1 MRIIGCD
8 LHARQQALAMLD
20 TETGELVNLML
31 WHEGNEVREFYSQL
45 PRPVLVGIE
54 ATGSMHW
61 FLNLMEELGIE
72 CRVGHP
78 ATIRAA
84 APRKQ
89 KTDRRDAEL
98 ILQMLVEKRF
108 PAIWLPT
115 KELLDL
121 RALVLHRHQW
131 VRIRTRIQNALQAIA
146 LANGLRRGPSLW
158 SYDGQ
163 AKIAF
168 LSLLPH
174 ASYRRSMLQ
183 EMYRK
188 MEEEIEN
195 LTQRVAEQAGQRCGA
210 RLLMTHPGVG
220 PVTALATEV
229 FLGDARRFVDGKA
242 LASYGGL
249 IPREYSSGA
258 RQRLGGVTKQ
268 GSPLLRF
275 LWCEAGAHA
284 ARRDPELKRFY
295 RRKLVQKGL
304 GKARVAVARKLG
316 IRLWIM
322 LRDEID
328 YQEFCRRGQKQQ
340 SGAACAGK
348 PEVAYGAKS
357 PADWMSANHSASEW
371 ERPVTGSEHLQSAW
385 PWRADRRLVPVRQ
398 AGTMKRCSPQ
408 HSERRRLH
416 PRQKRIL
423 SLTGQGNWK
432 RYQSAP

>member
-1 MRIIGCD
+1 
-8 LHARQQALAMLD
+8 
-20 TETGELVNLML
+20 
-31 WHEGNEVREFYSQL
+31 
-45 PRPVLVGIE
+45 VGIE
-54 ATGSMHW
+54 ATGSMQW
-61 FLNLMEELGIE
+61 FLNLLEELGIE

-84 APRKQ
+84 EPRKQ
-89 KTDRRDAEL
+89 KHDRRDADL
-98 ILQMLVEKRF
+98 ILKLLAENRF

-168 LSLLPH
+168 LPLLPH

-183 EMYRK
+183 GMYRK
-188 MEEEIEN
+188 MEAEIEN
-195 LTQRVAEQAGQRCGA
+195 LTQQVAEQAEQRSGA

-220 PVTALATEV
+220 PVTALATDV
-229 FLGDARRFVDGKA
+229 FLGDPKRFADGKA
-242 LASYGGL
+242 LGSYVGL
-249 IPREYSSGA
+249 IPREYSSGE
-258 RQRLGGVTKQ
+258 RQRFGGVTKQ

-284 ARRDPELKRFY
+284 VRRDPELKRFY

-322 LRDEID
+322 LRDEIE
-328 YQEFCRRGQKQQ
+328 YEEFCRRGQKQQ
-340 SGAACAGK
+340 SGAACAGVL
-348 PEVAYGAKS
+348 EVRNGANS
-357 PADWMSANHSASEW
+357 H
-371 ERPVTGSEHLQSAW
+371 W
-385 PWRADRRLVPVRQ
+385 PID
-398 AGTMKRCSPQ
+398 
-408 HSERRRLH
+408 
-416 PRQKRIL
+416 
-423 SLTGQGNWK
+423 
-432 RYQSAP
+432 

>member
-8 LHARQQALAMLD
+8 LHARQQTLAMLE
-20 TETGELVNLML
+20 TTTGEVVNLTLM
-31 WHEGNEVREFYSQL
+31 HEGNEVRDFYSQL
-45 PRPVLVGIE
+45 PRPVRVGIE
-54 ATGSMHW
+54 ATGSMQW

-84 APRKQ
+84 EPRKQ
-89 KTDRRDAEL
+89 KHDRRDADL
-98 ILQMLVEKRF
+98 ILKLLAENRF

-131 VRIRTRIQNALQAIA
+131 VRMRVRMQNALQAIA
-146 LANGLRRGPSLW
+146 LANGLRRGPGLW

-168 LSLLPH
+168 LPLLPH
-174 ASYRRSMLQ
+174 TSYRRSALQ
-183 EMYRK
+183 TMYK
-188 MEEEIEN
+188 HMEEEIEN
-195 LTQRVAEQAGQRCGA
+195 LTKQVAEQAGHRSGA

-220 PVTALATEV
+220 PVTALATDV
-229 FLGDARRFVDGKA
+229 FLGDPKRFVDGKA
-242 LASYGGL
+242 LASYVGI
-249 IPREYSSGA
+249 IPREYSSGE

-268 GSPLLRF
+268 GRPLLRF

-284 ARRDPELKRFY
+284 VRRDPELQRFY

-340 SGAACAGK
+340 SGAACAGM
-348 PEVAYGAKS
+348 PETGYGA
-357 PADWMSANHSASEW
+357 NRH
-371 ERPVTGSEHLQSAW
+371 RPI
-385 PWRADRRLVPVRQ
+385 D
-398 AGTMKRCSPQ
+398 
-408 HSERRRLH
+408 
-416 PRQKRIL
+416 
-423 SLTGQGNWK
+423 
-432 RYQSAP
+432 